1 MSQQSQS
8 FVNGDPI
15 FAYME
20 PLQQLA
26 VTLPGKGEC
35 RNHGSGVCPVDG
47 CLWVAAAI
55 NVDNEEHYD
64 LEAEMPT
71 DEELRAGEGG
81 WRRGF
86 DGQDVFRTA
95 FPCRGGSRLPRWSST
110 TGPSIFAHAGV
121 RTPPAVLDAQ
131 LREAEPLDGLTP
143 ILEHRGS
150 VHAISGAEAGA
161 TGWQRNPLPYIPA
174 SLAILQHGLL
184 A

>member
-1 MSQQSQS
+1 M
-8 FVNGDPI
+8 
-15 FAYME
+15 
-20 PLQQLA
+20 
-26 VTLPGKGEC
+26 
-35 RNHGSGVCPVDG
+35 DG

-86 DGQDVFRTA
+86 DGQDVFRTVRGRHPLRSIDGRVRGRQCDQVSSHWPQA